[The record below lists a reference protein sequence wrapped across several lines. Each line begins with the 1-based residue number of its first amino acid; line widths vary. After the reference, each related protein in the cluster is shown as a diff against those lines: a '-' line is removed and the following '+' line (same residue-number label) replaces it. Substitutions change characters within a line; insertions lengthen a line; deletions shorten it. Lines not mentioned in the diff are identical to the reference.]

1 MGSLTNYLQQ
11 EAIGKTFE
19 FVRKFS
25 NKSYIIFTYINKL
38 VLDDPGSF
46 KNTDKY
52 HSILD
57 ENEEKWTFGFNTQKL
72 RDYLDKF
79 DLTLIEDMGA
89 IEYRKQYMS
98 ERQNLL
104 SGYEFYRVAFAEL
117 DK

>member
-1 MGSLTNYLQQ
+1 
-11 EAIGKTFE
+11 
-19 FVRKFS
+19 
-25 NKSYIIFTYINKL
+25 